1 MSYIKTI
8 VLGGIGSAEVWSS
21 GASWRNF
28 ELFPASM
35 TQTMIESLARRLVTN
50 IPTATWPANLRS
62 LLSTTGEIRGW
73 RVEQHEEDES
83 LSNVGEAFYTTPV
96 AGTSAAT
103 KTPQDSL
110 VFSLRTST
118 PGARGRGR
126 MYWPALAAP
135 LGTDFKITSANALA
149 YATAA
154 AQLLKLI
161 GDQINAEWA
170 ANSIAVTTELAVR
183 STTDHV
189 SRKVERIQVGDVL
202 DTQRRRRDRLSET
215 YSVVNYPPS

>member
-1 MSYIKTI
+1 
-8 VLGGIGSAEVWSS
+8 
-21 GASWRNF
+21 
-28 ELFPASM
+28 
-35 TQTMIESLARRLVTN
+35 
-50 IPTATWPANLRS
+50 
-62 LLSTTGEIRGW
+62 
-73 RVEQHEEDES
+73 
-83 LSNVGEAFYTTPV
+83 
-96 AGTSAAT
+96 
-103 KTPQDSL
+103 
-110 VFSLRTST
+110 
-118 PGARGRGR
+118 

-135 LGTDFKITSANALA
+135 LGTDFKITSANSLG